1 MTVAT
6 QHPPNLSDSKGIDSV
21 KLSVIQEA
29 DAPNGRRPP
38 ASRYQEMVREGLAA
52 EQAGFSTYLV
62 SEQHFNDTVATCSAP
77 ESFLAYLAAKTSVI
91 RLRVGSFVLLSF
103 NHPLRVAERTAML
116 DILSDGR
123 FEMGTARSNNPGT
136 LQAFGINAGDTRAMW
151 EESIQIIRMALTH
164 ETFEYHGKI
173 WDIPQVSVMPRPIQE
188 PHPPFHVSATSIET
202 HNNAGKYGIGVMTGN
217 SLPGGWDYL
226 AEAMDAYSQGL
237 QGADVGT
244 GRLTESRGA
253 LAAVAYCAETGRE
266 AQAEGAEVAGR
277 FVGEVVKWYDRLSAA
292 SSDYKA
298 MADLRPVVDRQDD
311 LPALIE
317 RSPYLSLGTP
327 DFFLERCRRLR
338 DLGYDEFILRIDGM
352 THEQHIKCIRLLG
365 KHVIPEIASW

>member
-1 MTVAT
+1 M
-6 QHPPNLSDSKGIDSV
+6 
-21 KLSVIQEA
+21 KLSIIQEA
-29 DAPNGRRPP
+29 DAPNGQRPP
-38 ASRYQEMVREGLAA
+38 ASRYKEMVREGLAA
-52 EQAGFSTYLV
+52 EQAGFSTYLA
-62 SEQHFNDTVATCSAP
+62 SEQHFNATVATCSAP
-77 ESFLAYLAAKTSVI
+77 ECFLAYLAASTSVI

-103 NHPLRVAERTAML
+103 NHPLRVAERTATL

-136 LQAFGINAGDTRAMW
+136 LRAFGVNAGDTRAMW

-164 ETFEYHGKI
+164 DTFEYHGKI
-173 WDIPQVSVMPRPIQE
+173 WDIPETSLMPRPIQQ

-202 HNNAGKYGIGVMTGN
+202 HLNAGKYGIGVMTGN

-226 AEAMDAYSQGL
+226 AEAMEAYRQGL
-237 QGADVGT
+237 QQADVGT
-244 GRLTESRGA
+244 GRLTESRSV
-253 LAAVAYCAETGRE
+253 LAAVAYCAETERQ

-292 SSDYKA
+292 SADYKS
-298 MADLRPVVDRQDD
+298 MAELRLVVDRQDD

-317 RSPYLSLGTP
+317 RSPYLSVGTP

-338 DLGYDEFILRIDGM
+338 DIGYNEFILRIDGM
-352 THEQHIKCIRLLG
+352 AHEQHVKCIDLLG
-365 KHVIPEIASW
+365 KYVIPEIESW